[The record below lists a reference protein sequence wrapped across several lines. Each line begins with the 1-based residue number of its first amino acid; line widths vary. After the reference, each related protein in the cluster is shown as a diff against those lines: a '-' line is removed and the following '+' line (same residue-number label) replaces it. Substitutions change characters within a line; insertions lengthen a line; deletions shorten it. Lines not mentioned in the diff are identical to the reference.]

1 MDIKKKIL
9 ITGGAGYIGVPVIE
23 ELINKNL
30 DIIVLDRFSF
40 DIHSLETF
48 SKYKNLRIINGDIR
62 DNNILSENLKNVDT
76 VIHLAALVGEAACK
90 ISEEETKSI
99 NFDATINL
107 CKLAKKYSVKK
118 FIFMS
123 TASSYGV
130 QDVNEI
136 ADEETKLNPVSL
148 YARTKI
154 DSEKS
159 ILDNFSEDLD
169 ISIFR
174 PSTVYGHSL
183 RMRFD
188 LILNHLIKDAI
199 QKKEIKVFGP
209 DMVRP
214 LMWVGEPARV
224 YSKIIDDETSK
235 YKSQIFNLG
244 YNNENYK
251 KIDIAKIVQE
261 NFFKDINIDIVEKD
275 LDLRSYRLNFD
286 KMKKYFD
293 LSPASDLLRES
304 EIIIK
309 NIKNNFYG
317 DINSKKYYNV

>member
-9 ITGGAGYIGVPVIE
+9 ITGGAGYIGVPVIK

-30 DIIVLDRFSF
+30 DIVVLDRFSF
-40 DIHSLETF
+40 DEHSLKSF
-48 SKYKNLRIINGDIR
+48 SKYENLKIINGDIR
-62 DNNILSENLKNVDT
+62 DNNILSECLKNVDT

-107 CKLAKKYSVKK
+107 CQLAKKYLVKK

-136 ADEETKLNPVSL
+136 ADENTKLNPVSL

-209 DMVRP
+209 EMVRP

-224 YSKIIDDETSK
+224 YSKIIKDDTSK

-251 KIDIAKIVQE
+251 KIDIAKMVQE

-293 LSPASDLLRES
+293 LSPASDLLKES

-309 NIKNNFYG
+309 NIKNNYYG

>member
-1 MDIKKKIL
+1 
-9 ITGGAGYIGVPVIE
+9 
-23 ELINKNL
+23 
-30 DIIVLDRFSF
+30 
-40 DIHSLETF
+40 
-48 SKYKNLRIINGDIR
+48 
-62 DNNILSENLKNVDT
+62 
-76 VIHLAALVGEAACK
+76 
-90 ISEEETKSI
+90 
-99 NFDATINL
+99 
-107 CKLAKKYSVKK
+107 
-118 FIFMS
+118 MS

-159 ILDNFSEDLD
+159 ILDNFCEDLD

-251 KIDIAKIVQE
+251 KIDIAKMVQE

-293 LSPASDLLRES
+293 LSPASDLLKES